1 MPEHTGICS
10 LSFSTRQGISSKFRL
25 SDAGWCGFWTL
36 SRQYFFK
43 KEKFDYELEVDNSV
57 EKVDIKYELEFV
69 IAGYKEFDQPYLNDV
84 NKEFQKI
91 GEIPDDTPISQKV
104 MGWTGIQFNTINDTS
119 NSKLS
124 ELLIQGYDMGIIKGV
139 KLLNNS
145 PEASKTVK
153 NILNNFISL
162 QEDSINS
169 LKKFL

>member
-1 MPEHTGICS
+1 M
-10 LSFSTRQGISSKFRL
+10 
-25 SDAGWCGFWTL
+25 
-36 SRQYFFK
+36 Y
-43 KEKFDYELEVDNSV
+43 
-57 EKVDIKYELEFV
+57 
-69 IAGYKEFDQPYLNDV
+69 V

-104 MGWTGIQFNTINDTS
+104 MGWTGIQFNTMNDTS